1 MLPSF
6 VLAQQWGWRALL
18 RGRTSPRLPLGCSS
32 RDAAATGKAKHP
44 HKLGTAWREL
54 VAAKPSRKA
63 WQERDWQAQGDVS
76 FPICLALAPQG
87 FAPLGRV
94 HVGQGLSSGRAV
106 ALTPA
111 LNRVP
116 FSGGFTLWVRALQG
130 LQLCC
135 REFLKRGREEWPVEM
150 AEIIRPFGARRAP
163 SWQRQP
169 WKTSTNL
176 EV

>member
-76 FPICLALAPQG
+76 FPICLALAPRG
-87 FAPLGRV
+87 LLRWGGSMWDKDSSLGEQW
-94 HVGQGLSSGRAV
+94 H
-106 ALTPA
+106 
-111 LNRVP
+111 
-116 FSGGFTLWVRALQG
+116 
-130 LQLCC
+130 
-135 REFLKRGREEWPVEM
+135 
-150 AEIIRPFGARRAP
+150 
-163 SWQRQP
+163 
-169 WKTSTNL
+169 
-176 EV
+176 